1 MTADRIV
8 AISQPYYFPW
18 IGACEIY
25 SLADVYVFLDDVN
38 FQKQGLNNR
47 IKLKSPDGLKWM
59 TVQLAESSRHTPINR
74 TSVLDFENTKENHLE
89 MFSRY
94 YKYAP
99 CVNQAIDAMQDGL
112 KKKSDLLSEVAVNSE
127 KALFDFFDPDK
138 DKEIFLSSKLDRKY
152 TGSRGV
158 LEIVQLLKGNVYLTA
173 HGAAHYLDHEEFE
186 RSGIEVRY
194 MNYGLKEYPQQFG
207 QFTPYVS
214 GLDAIANMGTDS
226 RDLICAET
234 IYWRDFLA
242 NR

>member
-1 MTADRIV
+1 M
-8 AISQPYYFPW
+8 
-18 IGACEIY
+18 
-25 SLADVYVFLDDVN
+25 
-38 FQKQGLNNR
+38 
-47 IKLKSPDGLKWM
+47 
-59 TVQLAESSRHTPINR
+59 
-74 TSVLDFENTKENHLE
+74 
-89 MFSRY
+89 
-94 YKYAP
+94 
-99 CVNQAIDAMQDGL
+99 
-112 KKKSDLLSEVAVNSE
+112 
-127 KALFDFFDPDK
+127 FDFFDPDK